1 MKRVSKKNQLTEADV
16 KRYTFNFWKIIVGI
30 VAIGF
35 LFILSIRLGVFGKL
49 PSFSDLENPKSNL
62 ASEVITE
69 DHKVLGTYY
78 VQNRSNVKYSELSP
92 YLVKAL
98 VSTEDKRFYDH
109 SGIDY
114 SRTFT
119 VIFHTLTGN
128 KQGGSTITQQ
138 LALNLF
144 SDGRQKNF
152 LKRVIQKF
160 QEWITA
166 VRLERNYT
174 KDEIIT
180 MYFNTV
186 DFGAYNTYG
195 IKSAARTYF
204 NTTPDKL
211 TADQA
216 ALLVGMLKGPGAYS
230 PVRYPEKSRT
240 RRNTVLNNMVAENFI
255 SAEEATKAKE
265 KPLGLELKI
274 ANYGEGLAPYFRAV
288 LKDEIKKEFAKLS
301 ITKPDGT
308 PYDLDRD
315 GLKIYTTINMSMQQ
329 YAEDSQ
335 KEWMKQLQ
343 SKFAAQWKNRDPFKG
358 EKAKLLISGMKRS
371 DRYRILKEEG
381 LNEDEIKKAFNVKV
395 PMNIFT
401 WKGSV
406 DTMMTPM
413 DSIKYNKLMLRNAMM
428 SMEPKTGHIKAWVG
442 GIDFDHFKYDQ
453 VKMGTRQVG
462 STAKPFTYAVAIDNG
477 YSPCYSIPNYQ
488 QTYNGWTPRGNA
500 QGGNPI
506 TLAKALAYSQNY
518 ATAYLVHEVGAAE
531 VAALTKRMG
540 ITSDVPNY
548 PSISLG
554 AYEASVFDMVG
565 AYSAFVNQGTW
576 IEPTAILRI
585 EDKNGTPIY
594 DKAPKVVKALNSESA
609 YIIVDM
615 LKKVVSQ
622 GTARRIQWMY
632 KLTNPIGGKTGTTND
647 NSDAWFIG
655 ITPELVTGV
664 WTGAEDRG
672 ISFDRMEYGQ
682 GAAAAMPV
690 FAYYM
695 QKVYKDSN
703 LKYTK
708 GDFEQ
713 PQGGLTRVIDCNQY
727 WGGGGSDV
735 EDGSTDSS
743 GKDVTK
749 LKDDRLGF

>member
-1 MKRVSKKNQLTEADV
+1 MKRVSKKNQLNEGDI
-16 KRYTFNFWKIIVGI
+16 KRYTFNFWKVIIGI
-30 VAIGF
+30 VALGF
-35 LFILSIRLGVFGKL
+35 LFILSIRLGLFGKL

-62 ASEVITE
+62 ASEVITD

-152 LKRVIQKF
+152 LKRIIQKF
-160 QEWITA
+160 QEWVTA

-174 KDEIIT
+174 KDEIVT

-186 DFGAYNTYG
+186 DFGAYNTFG

-230 PVRYPEKSRT
+230 PVRFPEKSKI
-240 RRNTVLNNMVAENFI
+240 RRNTVLNNMVAANFI
-255 SAEEATKAKE
+255 SAEEASNAKE

-274 ANYGEGLAPYFRAV
+274 ANYGEGLGPYFRAV
-288 LKDEIKKEFAKLS
+288 LKDQIKKEFANLK
-301 ITKPDGT
+301 IVRADGT

-329 YAEDSQ
+329 YAEDAQ

-343 SKFAAQWKNRDPFKG
+343 SKFSAQWKNRDPFKG
-358 EKAKLLISGMKRS
+358 DKAKLLISGMKRS
-371 DRYRILKEEG
+371 DRYRILREEG

-401 WKGSV
+401 WKGSK

-506 TLAKALAYSQNY
+506 TLAKALAYSQNF

-622 GTARRIQWMY
+622 GTARRIQWKY
-632 KLTNPIGGKTGTTND
+632 NLTNPIGGKTGTTND

-690 FAYYM
+690 FAFFM

-743 GKDVTK
+743 GKEDPK

>member
-35 LFILSIRLGVFGKL
+35 LFILSIRLGLFGKL

-211 TADQA
+211 TAEQA

-240 RRNTVLNNMVAENFI
+240 RRNTVLNNMVAANFI

-343 SKFAAQWKNRDPFKG
+343 SKFSAQWKNRDPFKG
-358 EKAKLLISGMKRS
+358 DKVKLLMSGMKRS

-381 LNEDEIKKAFNVKV
+381 LNEDAIKKAFNVKV

-743 GKDVTK
+743 GKDATK

>member
-1 MKRVSKKNQLTEADV
+1 MKRVSKKNQLTESDI
-16 KRYTFNFWKIIVGI
+16 KRYTFNFWKIVIGI
-30 VAIGF
+30 VALGF
-35 LFILSIRLGVFGKL
+35 LFILSIRMGLFGKL

-69 DHKVLGTYY
+69 DRKVLGTYY

-160 QEWITA
+160 QEWVTA

-211 TADQA
+211 TAEQA

-230 PVRYPEKSRT
+230 PVRYPEKSKI
-240 RRNTVLNNMVAENFI
+240 RRNTVLNNMVAANFI
-255 SAEEATKAKE
+255 SAEEAANAKE

-288 LKDEIKKEFAKLS
+288 LKDQIKKEFANLK
-301 ITKPDGT
+301 IVKADGT

-343 SKFAAQWKNRDPFKG
+343 SKFSAQWKNRDPFKG

-371 DRYRILKEEG
+371 DRYRILREEG

-401 WKGSV
+401 WKGSK

-506 TLAKALAYSQNY
+506 TLAKALAYSQNF

-540 ITSDVPNY
+540 ITSEVPNY

-622 GTARRIQWMY
+622 GTARRIQWKY
-632 KLTNPIGGKTGTTND
+632 NLTNPIGGKTGTTND

-690 FAYYM
+690 FAFFM

-743 GKDVTK
+743 SKDEPK

>member
-35 LFILSIRLGVFGKL
+35 LFILSIRLGLFGKL

-211 TADQA
+211 TAEQA

-240 RRNTVLNNMVAENFI
+240 RRNTVLNNMVAANFI
-255 SAEEATKAKE
+255 SAEEANKAKE

-343 SKFAAQWKNRDPFKG
+343 SKFSAQWKNRDPFKG
-358 EKAKLLISGMKRS
+358 DKAKLLMSGMKRS

-381 LNEDEIKKAFNVKV
+381 LNEDAIKKAFNVKV

-743 GKDVTK
+743 GKDATK

>member
-30 VAIGF
+30 VSIGF
-35 LFILSIRLGVFGKL
+35 LFILSIRLGLFGKL

-211 TADQA
+211 TAEQA

-240 RRNTVLNNMVAENFI
+240 RRNTVLNNMVAANFI

-343 SKFAAQWKNRDPFKG
+343 SKFSAQWKNRDPFKG
-358 EKAKLLISGMKRS
+358 DKAKLLMSGMKRS

-743 GKDVTK
+743 GKDATK

>member
-16 KRYTFNFWKIIVGI
+16 KRYTFNFWKIIIGI

-240 RRNTVLNNMVAENFI
+240 RRNTVLNNMVAANFI

-358 EKAKLLISGMKRS
+358 DKAKLLVSGMKRS

-743 GKDVTK
+743 GKDATK

>member
-1 MKRVSKKNQLTEADV
+1 MKRVSKKNQLTEGDI
-16 KRYTFNFWKIIVGI
+16 KRYTFNFWKVIIGI
-30 VAIGF
+30 VALGF
-35 LFILSIRLGVFGKL
+35 LFILSIRLGLFGKL

-62 ASEVITE
+62 ASEVITD

-152 LKRVIQKF
+152 LKRIIQKF
-160 QEWITA
+160 QEWVTA

-186 DFGAYNTYG
+186 DFGAYNTFG

-211 TADQA
+211 TAEQA

-230 PVRYPEKSRT
+230 PVRFPEKSKI
-240 RRNTVLNNMVAENFI
+240 RRNTVLNNMVAANFI
-255 SAEEATKAKE
+255 SAEEASNAKE

-274 ANYGEGLAPYFRAV
+274 ANYGEGLGPYFRAV
-288 LKDEIKKEFAKLS
+288 LKDQIKKEFANLK
-301 ITKPDGT
+301 IVRADGT

-329 YAEDSQ
+329 YAEDAQ

-343 SKFAAQWKNRDPFKG
+343 SKFSAQWKNRDPFKG
-358 EKAKLLISGMKRS
+358 DKAKLLISGMKRS
-371 DRYRILKEEG
+371 DRYRILREEG
-381 LNEDEIKKAFNVKV
+381 LNDDEIKKAFNVKV

-401 WKGSV
+401 WKGSK

-506 TLAKALAYSQNY
+506 TLAKALAYSQNF

-622 GTARRIQWMY
+622 GTARRIQWKY
-632 KLTNPIGGKTGTTND
+632 NLTNPIGGKTGTTND

-690 FAYYM
+690 FAFFM

-743 GKDVTK
+743 SKEDPK

>member
-1 MKRVSKKNQLTEADV
+1 MKRVSKKNQLTEADI

-30 VAIGF
+30 VAVGF
-35 LFILSIRLGVFGKL
+35 LFILSIRLGLFGKL

-195 IKSAARTYF
+195 IKSASRTYF

-240 RRNTVLNNMVAENFI
+240 RRNTVLNNMVAANFI

-335 KEWMKQLQ
+335 REWMKQLQ

-358 EKAKLLISGMKRS
+358 DKAKLLISGMKRS

-531 VAALTKRMG
+531 VAALTKRRG
-540 ITSDVPNY
+540 ITSDVPYY

-743 GKDVTK
+743 GKDATK

>member
-1 MKRVSKKNQLTEADV
+1 MKRVSKKNQLTEGDI
-16 KRYTFNFWKIIVGI
+16 KRYTFNFWKVIIGI
-30 VAIGF
+30 VALGF
-35 LFILSIRLGVFGKL
+35 LFILSIRLGLFGKL

-62 ASEVITE
+62 ASEVITD

-152 LKRVIQKF
+152 LKRIIQKF
-160 QEWITA
+160 QEWVTA

-186 DFGAYNTYG
+186 DFGAYNTFG

-211 TADQA
+211 TAEQA

-230 PVRYPEKSRT
+230 PVRFPEKSKI
-240 RRNTVLNNMVAENFI
+240 RRNTVLNNMVAANFI
-255 SAEEATKAKE
+255 SAEEASNAKE

-274 ANYGEGLAPYFRAV
+274 ANYGEGLGPYFRAV
-288 LKDEIKKEFAKLS
+288 LKDQIKKEFANLK
-301 ITKPDGT
+301 IVRADGT

-329 YAEDSQ
+329 YAEDAQ

-343 SKFAAQWKNRDPFKG
+343 SKFSAQWKNRDPFKG
-358 EKAKLLISGMKRS
+358 DKAKLLISGMKRS
-371 DRYRILKEEG
+371 DRYRILREEG
-381 LNEDEIKKAFNVKV
+381 LNDDEIKKAFNVKV

-401 WKGSV
+401 WKGSK

-506 TLAKALAYSQNY
+506 TLAKALAYSQNF

-622 GTARRIQWMY
+622 GTARRIQWKY
-632 KLTNPIGGKTGTTND
+632 NLTNPIGGKTGTTND

-690 FAYYM
+690 FAFFM

-743 GKDVTK
+743 SKEEPK

>member
-35 LFILSIRLGVFGKL
+35 LFILSIRLGLFGKL

-211 TADQA
+211 TAEQA

-240 RRNTVLNNMVAENFI
+240 RRNTVLNNMVAANFI

-343 SKFAAQWKNRDPFKG
+343 SKFSAQWKNRDPFKG
-358 EKAKLLISGMKRS
+358 DKAKLLMSGMKRS

-381 LNEDEIKKAFNVKV
+381 LNEDAIKKAFNVKV
-395 PMNIFT
+395 PMSIFT

-743 GKDVTK
+743 GKDATK

>member
-1 MKRVSKKNQLTEADV
+1 M
-16 KRYTFNFWKIIVGI
+16 
-30 VAIGF
+30 
-35 LFILSIRLGVFGKL
+35 SIRLGLFGKL

-62 ASEVITE
+62 ASEVITD

-152 LKRVIQKF
+152 LKRIIQKF
-160 QEWITA
+160 QEWVTA

-186 DFGAYNTYG
+186 DFGAYNTFG

-211 TADQA
+211 TAEQA

-230 PVRYPEKSRT
+230 PVRFPEKSKI
-240 RRNTVLNNMVAENFI
+240 RRNTVLNNMVAANFI
-255 SAEEATKAKE
+255 SAEEASNAKE

-274 ANYGEGLAPYFRAV
+274 ANYGEGLGPYFRAV
-288 LKDEIKKEFAKLS
+288 LKDQIKKEFANLK
-301 ITKPDGT
+301 IVRADGT

-329 YAEDSQ
+329 YAEDAQ

-343 SKFAAQWKNRDPFKG
+343 SKFSAQWKNRDPFKG
-358 EKAKLLISGMKRS
+358 DKAKLLISGMKRS
-371 DRYRILKEEG
+371 DRYRILREEG
-381 LNEDEIKKAFNVKV
+381 LNDDEIKKAFNVKV

-401 WKGSV
+401 WKGSK

-506 TLAKALAYSQNY
+506 TLAKALAYSQNF

-622 GTARRIQWMY
+622 GTARRIQWKY
-632 KLTNPIGGKTGTTND
+632 NLTNPIGGKTGTTND

-690 FAYYM
+690 FAFFM

-743 GKDVTK
+743 SKEDPK